1 MALVG
6 SGLILFSILLFD
18 LFVLWQQRRDSCR
31 RGEDVPAAPVQEKIG
46 HSTIFKLYLHKSEV
60 DPQAIGAVSQ
70 VGADGFEDD
79 GEKEEA
85 VEKGDGGVEHQH
97 SALLLLPVLHRALV
111 VVVVVGEQTKPI
123 HVGLGGCQ
131 SRLIGKESWAFKSSK
146 RKWRPIEQII

>member
-1 MALVG
+1 MYQLLLYKRRLV
-6 SGLILFSILLFD
+6 IPPFSNFTCTSL
-18 LFVLWQQRRDSCR
+18 R
-31 RGEDVPAAPVQEKIG
+31 
-46 HSTIFKLYLHKSEV
+46 STLRLVS
-60 DPQAIGAVSQ
+60 QVSQ
-70 VGADGFEDD
+70 VGADGGEDD

-111 VVVVVGEQTKPI
+111 VVVLVVVVGEQTKPI